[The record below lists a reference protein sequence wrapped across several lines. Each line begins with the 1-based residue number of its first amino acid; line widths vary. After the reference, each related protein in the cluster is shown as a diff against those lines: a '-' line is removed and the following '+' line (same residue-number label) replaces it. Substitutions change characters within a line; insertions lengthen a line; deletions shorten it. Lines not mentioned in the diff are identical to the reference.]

1 MNESLERV
9 GVSQILIGADH
20 AGRRIDNYLGWVLE
34 GLPKTRIYRLLRKG
48 EVRVNGKRVAH
59 DYRLQTGD
67 SLRIP
72 PYRPDLPV
80 LGSGA
85 APSIKELAFV
95 NENVLFE
102 DENLLV
108 LDKPAGI
115 AVHGGTG
122 NPFGV
127 IERLRIARPA
137 DPYLELVHRLDR
149 GTSGCL
155 LIAKRPDVLRELHEL
170 MRLGEVVKRY
180 RLLVAGRWHGRE
192 RTVSTGLQK
201 DSLRGGEH
209 GMTVS
214 INGKPASTRFECVE
228 IFGAATL
235 LQAQIF
241 TGRTHQIRVHAAH
254 IGHPVAGDSKYGDDH
269 FNGEMRRLGLKGM
282 CLHAASI
289 VFRLPSC
296 GRVYR
301 LNADIP
307 DDLRKFLRVLRADAR
322 RVSA

>member
-1 MNESLERV
+1 MSESLERV
-9 GVSQILIGADH
+9 GVRRILVGADH
-20 AGRRIDNYLGWVLE
+20 AGRRIDNYLGWALE

-72 PYRPDLPV
+72 PYRPDLPPA
-80 LGSGA
+80 GTTS
-85 APSIKELAFV
+85 PRPKDLAFV

-102 DENLLV
+102 DENLLA
-108 LDKPAGI
+108 LDKPAGV

-137 DPYLELVHRLDR
+137 APYLELVHRLDR

-155 LIAKRPDVLRELHEL
+155 LIAKKPEILRELHEL
-170 MRLGEVVKRY
+170 MRLGEVDKRY
-180 RLLVAGRWHGRE
+180 RVLVAGRWHGRE
-192 RTVSTGLQK
+192 RTVTAGLQK
-201 DSLRGGEH
+201 DSLRGGER
-209 GMTVS
+209 GMTVNV
-214 INGKPASTRFECVE
+214 NGKAASTRFECVE
-228 IFGAATL
+228 VFDAASL

-254 IGHPVAGDSKYGDDH
+254 IGHPVAGDSKYGDDQC
-269 FNGEMRRLGLKGM
+269 NGEMRKLGLRGM
-282 CLHAASI
+282 YLHAASLC
-289 VFRLPSC
+289 FRLPSS

-301 LNADIP
+301 LNAEVP
-307 DDLRKFLRVLRADAR
+307 HDLLNFLRILRANAR
-322 RVSA
+322 RTST